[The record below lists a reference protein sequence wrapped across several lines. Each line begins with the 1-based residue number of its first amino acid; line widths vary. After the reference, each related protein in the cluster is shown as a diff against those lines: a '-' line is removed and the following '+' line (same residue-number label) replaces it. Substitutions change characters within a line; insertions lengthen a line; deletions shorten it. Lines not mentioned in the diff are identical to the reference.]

1 MLFLG
6 SCLYNKAGL
15 RKGDIVHLLIPNC
28 TDYHCFAFGSW
39 ICEAVVSAADPGV
52 SVEVLKVQL
61 EDLKDT
67 KVIVCYQESRKVTL
81 KALQEIGKL
90 GSIKVI
96 VLEKAC
102 PDKG

>member
-1 MLFLG
+1 M
-6 SCLYNKAGL
+6 
-15 RKGDIVHLLIPNC
+15 LIPNC

-39 ICEAVVSAADPGV
+39 MCEAVVSAADPEV

-67 KVIVCYQESRKVTL
+67 KVIVCYQESREVTL

-96 VLEKAC
+96 VLENAC
-102 PDKG
+102 PNEGY

>member
-1 MLFLG
+1 M
-6 SCLYNKAGL
+6 
-15 RKGDIVHLLIPNC
+15 
-28 TDYHCFAFGSW
+28 
-39 ICEAVVSAADPGV
+39 CEAVVSAADPGV
-52 SVEVLKVQL
+52 SLEVLKVQL

-102 PDKG
+102 PDKGY